1 MGAYKNIKFY
11 VERSRRSAEV
21 PNSSD
26 GESDKIRQFVN
37 WFGELSFHEV
47 ICLVYQIN
55 LSDLHLFLWS
65 VTYEDI
71 ELKIKLYIQEKQTTF
86 IQSQEILVLL
96 AKSILGSGTNSSS
109 SDTMQEKFKNL
120 PVLNDVNQISNW
132 FKGQQKNG

>member
-1 MGAYKNIKFY
+1 M
-11 VERSRRSAEV
+11 
-21 PNSSD
+21 
-26 GESDKIRQFVN
+26 
-37 WFGELSFHEV
+37 
-47 ICLVYQIN
+47 
-55 LSDLHLFLWS
+55 
-65 VTYEDI
+65 TYEDI

-96 AKSILGSGTNSSS
+96 AKSILGSGTKSSS

>member
-1 MGAYKNIKFY
+1 M
-11 VERSRRSAEV
+11 
-21 PNSSD
+21 
-26 GESDKIRQFVN
+26 
-37 WFGELSFHEV
+37 
-47 ICLVYQIN
+47 
-55 LSDLHLFLWS
+55 
-65 VTYEDI
+65 TYEDI

-109 SDTMQEKFKNL
+109 SDTMQGKFKNL

>member
-1 MGAYKNIKFY
+1 M
-11 VERSRRSAEV
+11 
-21 PNSSD
+21 
-26 GESDKIRQFVN
+26 
-37 WFGELSFHEV
+37 
-47 ICLVYQIN
+47 
-55 LSDLHLFLWS
+55 
-65 VTYEDI
+65 TYEDI

>member
-1 MGAYKNIKFY
+1 M
-11 VERSRRSAEV
+11 
-21 PNSSD
+21 
-26 GESDKIRQFVN
+26 
-37 WFGELSFHEV
+37 WTL
-47 ICLVYQIN
+47 
-55 LSDLHLFLWS
+55 
-65 VTYEDI
+65 TYEDI

-96 AKSILGSGTNSSS
+96 AKSILGSGTKSSS

>member
-1 MGAYKNIKFY
+1 M
-11 VERSRRSAEV
+11 
-21 PNSSD
+21 
-26 GESDKIRQFVN
+26 
-37 WFGELSFHEV
+37 
-47 ICLVYQIN
+47 
-55 LSDLHLFLWS
+55 
-65 VTYEDI
+65 TYEDI

-109 SDTMQEKFKNL
+109 SDTMQEKFKHL